1 VKLHIIA
8 VGNRMPDWVDA
19 GFEEYAKRMPREAR
33 ITLVEI
39 KPEKR
44 EGGKSVEQILS
55 AEATRIESAL
65 PQGADIIVLDER
77 GVAVSTKQF
86 ADWLKGFMG
95 EGRDAAFVIGS
106 ADGLHPNIKQH
117 AKRLLSLSALTMPH
131 GMARMLLAE
140 QLYRAISL
148 LQNHPYHRE

>member
-1 VKLHIIA
+1 
-8 VGNRMPDWVDA
+8 MPEWVDA

-65 PQGADIIVLDER
+65 PQNADIIVLDER

-86 ADWLKGFMG
+86 ADWLRGFMA

-106 ADGLHPNIKQH
+106 ADGLHPNIKQR